1 MKLTGENRSTRGKT
15 CPSATLSTT
24 NPTWTDP
31 GSNPGPRGGNL
42 VLPGVKCSSAC
53 AGLQTVLVLKI
64 VNCGTKLGEFLQRL
78 KKYFCDLLYA
88 EGEEPSD

>member
-31 GSNPGPRGGNL
+31 GSNPGVRVGRPATNRLSHGT
-42 VLPGVKCSSAC
+42 
-53 AGLQTVLVLKI
+53 AGEEVRITTLRNQS
-64 VNCGTKLGEFLQRL
+64 L
-78 KKYFCDLLYA
+78 KKITFFGLYIA
-88 EGEEPSD
+88 DCLP

>member
-31 GSNPGPRGGNL
+31 GSKPDLRGGRPATNRL
-42 VLPGVKCSSAC
+42 SHGTAYQKFSYLLIVSSTGF
-53 AGLQTVLVLKI
+53 GLSTVSRK
-64 VNCGTKLGEFLQRL
+64 
-78 KKYFCDLLYA
+78 
-88 EGEEPSD
+88 P